1 MATFST
7 TTGRTVTAATRED
20 AAALAAQYG
29 MGELVASVSRPRR
42 QAAGVFVL
50 MDDLAQSEVARGSLE
65 QVAQAWYQDEAQC
78 PVLLAVTSRGTRP
91 ANTSELR
98 RLAQMMEDAG

>member
-1 MATFST
+1 MATFQT
-7 TTGRTVTAATRED
+7 TTGRTVTAATREA

-42 QAAGVFVL
+42 QTGVFVL
-50 MDDLAQSEVARGSLE
+50 MDDLTQSEVARGSLE
-65 QVAQAWYQDEAQC
+65 QVAQAWYEDEAQS
-78 PVLLAVTSRGTRP
+78 PVLMVVTSRGTRP